1 MKRLH
6 YLYLPL
12 ITLVLCLLSCKNENV
27 KRLKND
33 VNVVNSVCPIYTGWG
48 ILESFTYDEKENQVV
63 VNCRVSWLP
72 FGAQEIPSE
81 KVIKRS
87 FILNMIYNDVDKRIF
102 TEAAN
107 AKASIIINYQMDQLG
122 RDLLLKLTE
131 EEVREIAEPKITRA
145 QARTELLEMEVEIA
159 RNELSKEGNGEL
171 GPGMRITD
179 IKFDGD
185 AMVYDIAID
194 DKILDFDMMK
204 EDKEVFKSELEYD
217 PNTNELVSMLNSIGA
232 NLIYRFSASPDKS
245 FEIIF

>member
-1 MKRLH
+1 M
-6 YLYLPL
+6 
-12 ITLVLCLLSCKNENV
+12 

-33 VNVVNSVCPIYTGWG
+33 VNVVNAVCPIHTGWG

-72 FGAQEIPSE
+72 FGAQEMPSE

-87 FILNMIYNDVDKRIF
+87 YVLNMIYNDVDKRIF

-122 RDLLLKLTE
+122 RDLRLTLSE

-145 QARTELLEMEVEIA
+145 QARAELLEMEVEIA

-194 DKILDFDMMK
+194 DKILDFDMMEK
-204 EDKEVFKSELEYD
+204 DKEGFKSEIEHD
-217 PNTNELVSMLNSIGA
+217 SHTNELISMLNSIGA
-232 NLIYRFSASPDKS
+232 NLIYRFTAAPDKS
-245 FEIIF
+245 FDIIF